1 VSSGL
6 PTGRF
11 CFEGFLPPK
20 ANQRR
25 ARLKELAGET
35 RTLVLFEAPHRLLAL
50 LDDLLA
56 ELGDRP
62 VAVTRELTKRHEQQV
77 GPTLA
82 AALAHFRSHAPQ
94 GEFTLVLGGAAAAS
108 AAGSGETAP
117 SQDSLRAALEALIA
131 GGLSRSDAARQLAQQ
146 SGIPRREL
154 YALVHTAE
162 EPS

>member
-1 VSSGL
+1 M
-6 PTGRF
+6 
-11 CFEGFLPPK
+11 
-20 ANQRR
+20 
-25 ARLKELAGET
+25 
-35 RTLVLFEAPHRLLAL
+35 
-50 LDDLLA
+50 
-56 ELGDRP
+56 
-62 VAVTRELTKRHEQQV
+62 AVTRELTKRHEQQV
-77 GPTLA
+77 GPTLT

-94 GEFTLVLGGAAAAS
+94 GEFTLVIGGATTGKGT
-108 AAGSGETAP
+108 GSSDAAP